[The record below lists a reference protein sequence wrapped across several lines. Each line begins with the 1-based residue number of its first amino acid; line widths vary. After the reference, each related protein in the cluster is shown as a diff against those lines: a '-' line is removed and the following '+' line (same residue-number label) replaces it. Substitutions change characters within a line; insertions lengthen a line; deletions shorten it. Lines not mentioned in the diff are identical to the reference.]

1 MPGSPWG
8 SPESS
13 IRSKKAEPRVL
24 LLLLRPSEQRAP
36 ARLQRRP
43 ARTSA
48 AAERTCRVWPTA
60 VLPAHAI
67 TAFHTIQRPS
77 PVELVT
83 AFPLL
88 EIRPRIER
96 AVIPSARHLPAPLR
110 QAAMPA
116 TAAEDRLNRCQHPV
130 PRATLTAPRPQTHST
145 TASIRES
152 TTSMSMGNI
161 LPESNCHDTTKLATV
176 HFNDLNNHSH
186 DPGSGHAGE
195 PDPELIWR
203 LVHSSASRQREL
215 ITTDCQCLGRLPKGS
230 GPFLV

>member
-1 MPGSPWG
+1 MPGSPRG

-96 AVIPSARHLPAPLR
+96 ATPTQASCDACHSGGGPAQSMSTPSASCHTYGTSSP
-110 QAAMPA
+110 
-116 TAAEDRLNRCQHPV
+116 N
-130 PRATLTAPRPQTHST
+130 PQYNS
-145 TASIRES
+145 
-152 TTSMSMGNI
+152 
-161 LPESNCHDTTKLATV
+161 
-176 HFNDLNNHSH
+176 FY
-186 DPGSGHAGE
+186 SGEHNKHVKGE
-195 PDPELIWR
+195 HI
-203 LVHSSASRQREL
+203 A
-215 ITTDCQCLGRLPKGS
+215 
-230 GPFLV
+230 